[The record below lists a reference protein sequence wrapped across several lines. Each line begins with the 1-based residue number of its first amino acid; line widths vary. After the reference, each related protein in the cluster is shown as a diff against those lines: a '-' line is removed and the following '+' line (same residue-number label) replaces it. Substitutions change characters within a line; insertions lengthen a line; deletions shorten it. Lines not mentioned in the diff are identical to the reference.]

1 MFGSNLAGRHGAGAA
16 LHAAKRYEAV
26 RGVGVGSMGRSY
38 AIPTKGWRLE
48 VLSVKTIAAH
58 AAGFV
63 AYAQNNP
70 DTNFF
75 LTRVGCGLAGYADAD
90 IEPLF
95 AGLPKNVDVPLAWR
109 PYL

>member
-1 MFGSNLAGRHGAGAA
+1 MPPSPETQHNKSWTTHADGTDAPPGSIFVFGSNLAGRHGAGAA
-16 LHAAKRYEAV
+16 LHAAKRYGAV

-63 AYAQNNP
+63 AYAQ
-70 DTNFF
+70 T
-75 LTRVGCGLAGYADAD
+75 TR
-90 IEPLF
+90 IQISF
-95 AGLPKNVDVPLAWR
+95 
-109 PYL
+109 